1 MTPIT
6 WPCAHA
12 GPVCLGTSMFPL
24 QPFES
29 ATSWRLLQSSTASCS
44 SSFLQ
49 RIQMDSWLGLH
60 LARSVSYNSTL
71 SPEPGLMSR
80 QCSELRF
87 HLLVLASIQKSDI
100 PRYCMGHNKSS
111 GIWSLMKKNWK
122 LSNFELTNHELRPV
136 PTVPHTVSTLR
147 GSYGSCKGRCL
158 IRVLTLVCG
167 LLPANFR
174 IKWLLWNF

>member
-60 LARSVSYNSTL
+60 SARSVSYNSTL

-111 GIWSLMKKNWK
+111 GIWSLMKKIENFRTLSLRIMNWDQ
-122 LSNFELTNHELRPV
+122 SQQF
-136 PTVPHTVSTLR
+136 PTLCPHW
-147 GSYGSCKGRCL
+147 G
-158 IRVLTLVCG
+158 VLTVAVKAGAWSGCSL
-167 LLPANFR
+167 
-174 IKWLLWNF
+174 